1 MQSYWRD
8 DFESLLLIGYVK
20 MSEAF
25 IGYFMLHTAIWWF
38 EFGSLMLVGYIYMPC
53 DDLSL
58 MPIGNVM
65 SERRTLAFSYCILP
79 LDDFKTLIYC
89 LAPHMCA
96 AIGTVCST
104 GGGNHMEVKQL
115 TATAWFE
122 SLNLVGCL
130 NCLEGIHWLLHAG
143 CDLISPLYHR
153 VLVSFH
159 GVKIPVYRSN
169 TALSVL
175 IDYIVLYCIL
185 TFIAYSKNC

>member
-1 MQSYWRD
+1 MQSYWHAMILRACCWLAM
-8 DFESLLLIGYVK
+8 SKCLRHLL
-20 MSEAF
+20 
-25 IGYFMLHTAIWWF
+25 AISCCILPYGDLNLGAWCW
-38 EFGSLMLVGYIYMPC
+38 LAIYMPC

-58 MPIGNVM
+58 MPIGIVM

-89 LAPHMCA
+89 LAPLMCA

-104 GGGNHMEVKQL
+104 GGGNHMGVKQL

-185 TFIAYSKNC
+185 TLIAYSKNC